1 MGIPEEDQP
10 VLFQSFVRLD
20 SPLKTKVL
28 GTGLGLYLTR
38 KIVEEILDGEVFVE
52 STPGQRSTFGLRIPL
67 RNEAV

>member
-1 MGIPEEDQP
+1 
-10 VLFQSFVRLD
+10 VRLD

>member
-1 MGIPEEDQP
+1 
-10 VLFQSFVRLD
+10 VRLD

-52 STPGQRSTFGLRIPL
+52 STPGQGSTFGLRIPL